1 MQPYFFSLPFENGKQ
16 AGKGKR
22 GGNQDV
28 GKTEERETEK
38 KREEGEQTRGDQGGA
53 QSTVSSSGIE

>member
-38 KREEGEQTRGDQGGA
+38 KREEEQTRGDQGGA